1 MPNCPGDLTFSSTHA
16 RKRREAARTS
26 LGEGTTLKILAFGL
40 FLLGARREDIARY
53 LGMPMGTL
61 LSFLTRVGTHGL
73 DAMRDRRRTR
83 ATSPSQPQPP
93 DDRSPCSVETHEAHV
108 RVEFRVPNRELTIP
122 LANTLQIRAVLL
134 TLLDNG
140 LLAVEEV
147 ARPLDLS
154 PRRVRDLMTAMR
166 DEDLVALFDKRK
178 GQTKDY
184 RFTPE
189 IKSELVQQVAVN
201 AITGQPTSS
210 RAIAESLQE
219 RCSIELSDRS
229 IRWHMSKLGL
239 TRLAQTLPALVMALK
254 KTPDDSEGGPS
265 SAGPS
270 G

>member
-83 ATSPSQPQPP
+83 ATLPSRPQPP
-93 DDRSPCSVETHEAHV
+93 DDRSPCSVETSETHV
-108 RVEFRVPNRELTIP
+108 RVEFRAPNRELTIP
-122 LANTLQIRAVLL
+122 LANTLQIKAVLL

-154 PRRVRDLMTAMR
+154 SRRVRDLMTAMR

-178 GQTKDY
+178 GQRQDY

-210 RAIAESLQE
+210 RAIAGSLKE

-239 TRLAQTLPALVMALK
+239 TRIAQTLPALVMAPK

-265 SAGPS
+265 SAGP
-270 G
+270 GR